1 MKKTLHA
8 FLILIAV
15 LLILFLLSI
24 IFIKIG
30 AFPGGNQSFKELFQ
44 IAYALSGLNYIVYLS
59 ILTSFIILTI
69 CCILKINILYPH
81 TASFCSYIG
90 RAIKSIWNDL
100 NDRYVLLIL
109 LPPLIASIYFAIVLP
124 ISYDEALTY
133 VDFTNNP
140 ILYCIS
146 SYPAPNNHVFHS
158 IITHITKHIPFF
170 DILFRLRISSIVI
183 SILTWAIAYSF
194 IKRYYSRKVALFSV
208 AISSMLFMSIYY
220 SYMSRGYALVTF
232 FFVIS
237 LYATFNIIKHG
248 SRNKDWV
255 IFSICSVLGFYAV
268 PSYLYPFITLN
279 FIILLYNYKDIKQQ
293 FIFNLF
299 IMLATLLCYTPIILH
314 QGFGV
319 LSITPGDRMGVLAL
333 FPLFFRNTFSEI
345 YGLHLIYTFI
355 AIGIPFIIALLKK
368 KKEILKLWIIFGL
381 APVILLAIHS
391 VIPFPRTFIYY
402 GFVVLFLMGIS
413 VSEYIEKISV
423 KWLTIILLVL
433 QAGLFYNF
441 KNNIEEYE
449 SFNIGFHDVSEKFIE
464 EGKTFY
470 VLSGLNIESH
480 KFEMMLRGYD
490 YSKSK
495 YDRIFIDFEDFRLV
509 NTDTLKGNFDYIV
522 IDREWD
528 RTEVRKPVYSNK
540 TLNVYIMN

>member
-8 FLILIAV
+8 FLILITV
-15 LLILFLLSI
+15 LLVLFLSSI
-24 IFIKIG
+24 VFIKVG
-30 AFPGGNQSFKELFQ
+30 FFSAENQSFKELFH
-44 IAYALSGLNYIVYLS
+44 IADELSGPNYIVFIAILS
-59 ILTSFIILTI
+59 FLIVFFITS
-69 CCILKINILYPH
+69 ILKINIVYSH
-81 TASFCSYIG
+81 TASFCSYLG
-90 RAIKSIWNDL
+90 RAIKSIWSDL
-100 NDRYVLLIL
+100 KDRYVLLIL
-109 LPPLIASIYFAIVLP
+109 LLPFAASIYFAIVLP

-146 SYPAPNNHVFHS
+146 SYPAPNNHIFHS

-170 DILFRLRISSIVI
+170 DILFRLRISSIVV

-194 IKRYYSRKVALFSV
+194 VKRYYSRKVALFSV

-220 SYMSRGYALVTF
+220 SYMSRGYALVAL

-248 SRNKDWV
+248 SRNQDWA
-255 IFSICSVLGFYAV
+255 IFSICSILGFYAV
-268 PSYLYPFITLN
+268 PSYLYPFVTLN
-279 FIILLYNYKDIKQQ
+279 FIILLYNYKNIKQQ
-293 FIFNLF
+293 FVFNIF
-299 IMLATLLCYTPIILH
+299 ITLATLLCYTPIILH

-319 LSITPGDRMGVLAL
+319 LSITPGDRMGVLSL
-333 FPLFFRNTFSEI
+333 FPLFFRNTLSEI
-345 YGLHLIYTFI
+345 YGIHLIYTFI
-355 AIGIPFIIALLKK
+355 AIGIPFVIALLKK
-368 KKEILKLWIIFGL
+368 KTEVIKLWVIFGL
-381 APVILLAIHS
+381 APVVLLALHS

-413 VSEYIEKISV
+413 ISEYIEKISI
-423 KWLTIILLVL
+423 KWLTVILLVL

-490 YSKSK
+490 YSKSE
-495 YDRIFIDFEDFRLV
+495 YDRVFLDFEDFRLV
-509 NTDTLKGNFDYIV
+509 NTDTLRGQFDYII
-522 IDREWD
+522 IDKEWD
-528 RTEVRKPVYSNK
+528 RTVVRKPVYSNK
-540 TLNVYIMN
+540 TLNVYTMD